1 MNEKCSIINEFIKC
15 QSKVQFK
22 GAFILIIVGLI
33 MGFVILMIRKL
44 HRPTLINTI
53 IAGVTANL
61 LSFGVTLF
69 CGFFELK
76 YVIIDGIV
84 TFILGV
90 ISILLSMKITS
101 LKIRWNWILF
111 ITVCGLMIVGFL
123 SIILSFFYCIFQIVY
138 NTCWIFLILLAII
151 FTPYYFSIN
160 NESTEY
166 SSYLIGFINLF
177 EMITL
182 YLFILITTLDIEQ
195 ITLKCSYDGN

>member
-123 SIILSFFYCIFQIVY
+123 SIILSFFY
-138 NTCWIFLILLAII
+138 AII